1 MKLRRAVTALCAAL
15 CGASVQCEP
24 VAYALDPER
33 SAVHFE
39 LLHFGTSTLRGRFG
53 PVAGVVTLDRAVG
66 SGEVNLR
73 LATATVNT
81 GARVFDVR
89 LREPDLLASAAFPDA
104 YFVATRLRF
113 DGTAL
118 AEVGGEFT
126 LRGVSRALSLRALRF
141 GCRTDQT
148 TGDGLAGEICGGDFE
163 GFLQRSDFGMSFG
176 LPFVSDRVRLFVTVQ
191 GRRR

>member
-81 GARVFDVR
+81 AAPNVDGAGRNVAATAGWEAVDIFVTADV
-89 LREPDLLASAAFPDA
+89 S
-104 YFVATRLRF
+104 
-113 DGTAL
+113 GTA
-118 AEVGGEFT
+118 T
-126 LRGVSRALSLRALRF
+126 LTKSSTGRA
-141 GCRTDQT
+141 
-148 TGDGLAGEICGGDFE
+148 
-163 GFLQRSDFGMSFG
+163 
-176 LPFVSDRVRLFVTVQ
+176 
-191 GRRR
+191 